1 MSAGQ
6 AIEVLNHAAFSDEL
20 PPSQN
25 LMKQYEKMIVTTL
38 LRSFALDF
46 LIKDQ
51 NGGNVDTP
59 LTARK
64 YGLKDEEAQKRYD
77 SKNRGDYSDKNV
89 KKQYHSNNFIDRNR
103 EASELKKQ
111 GKLFDAYTGQ
121 KIAPNGKYD
130 LDHTISAKE
139 IHDDRAVYLANLNGA
154 DLAVA
159 DTNLNHTN
167 QSINRAKGKKT
178 MDQFLD
184 DLNKKQGE
192 YESRISQLKK
202 QESLTDKERKEL
214 NKLTNL
220 SQANAE
226 KMKEADANSRKEYNK
241 TITKAYLSD
250 KKTYINA
257 GKDALNTGWK
267 MGARQTLGLILAEVW
282 IIARQRFPL
291 IMEKMKEKFSLKE
304 FLLEAAGTFKE
315 AFQAVKEKFK
325 ELIAAFANG
334 MLAGILSSIST
345 FIINFFTGT
354 AKHAVK
360 MIREFWGSI
369 TQIFDLLVFNRQNLS
384 PGELA
389 REISKVIGLAAAVLA
404 GTLVAERLES
414 TGIGDLPVIG
424 EALTIFLSGLTT
436 GVISISLVYFID
448 HSKEIQ
454 KLVKFLDGFAD
465 QLELKRQYYAELNEQ
480 IKQKVSELSS
490 LPIDQLNKQLANV
503 QMLTQQMKLA
513 DTDDELNEIVTKT
526 IRTMGLDLPYQ
537 DREGLKQFMQDK
549 QAVLHFE

>member
-1 MSAGQ
+1 
-6 AIEVLNHAAFSDEL
+6 
-20 PPSQN
+20 
-25 LMKQYEKMIVTTL
+25 
-38 LRSFALDF
+38 
-46 LIKDQ
+46 
-51 NGGNVDTP
+51 
-59 LTARK
+59 
-64 YGLKDEEAQKRYD
+64 
-77 SKNRGDYSDKNV
+77 
-89 KKQYHSNNFIDRNR
+89 
-103 EASELKKQ
+103 
-111 GKLFDAYTGQ
+111 
-121 KIAPNGKYD
+121 
-130 LDHTISAKE
+130 
-139 IHDDRAVYLANLNGA
+139 
-154 DLAVA
+154 
-159 DTNLNHTN
+159 
-167 QSINRAKGKKT
+167 
-178 MDQFLD
+178 
-184 DLNKKQGE
+184 
-192 YESRISQLKK
+192 
-202 QESLTDKERKEL
+202 
-214 NKLTNL
+214 
-220 SQANAE
+220 
-226 KMKEADANSRKEYNK
+226 MKEADANARKEYNK

-257 GKDALNTGWK
+257 GTDALNTGWK

-304 FLLEAAGTFKE
+304 FLLEAAGAFKE

-389 REISKVIGLAAAVLA
+389 REISKVISLAAAVLA

-465 QLELKRQYYAELNEQ
+465 QLELKRQYYAQLNEQ

-490 LPIDQLNKQLANV
+490 LPIDQVNKQLANV
-503 QMLTQQMKLA
+503 QMLTQQVKLA

-526 IRTMGLDLPYQ
+526 MRTMGLDLPYQ